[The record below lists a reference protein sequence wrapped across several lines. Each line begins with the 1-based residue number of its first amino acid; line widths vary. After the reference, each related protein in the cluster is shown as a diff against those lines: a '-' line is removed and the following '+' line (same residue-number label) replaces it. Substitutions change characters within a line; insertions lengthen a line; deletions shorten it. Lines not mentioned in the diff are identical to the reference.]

1 MASSPSDRR
10 STMDPQQPSPDIV
23 FEVSPDNFQA
33 GVVERSRQV
42 PVVLLF
48 WAQEVLPST
57 EMRRDL
63 ETLARGYGG
72 KAVVG
77 LVDVAR
83 DPTLAQHLRV
93 QGLPSIRVV
102 HDGQIVHQL
111 DGPQTENAL
120 RSLLD
125 QLTMSSADLLREDL
139 AALLDAGDLDQALA
153 VLQQA
158 LQEEPQNQAFRVEF
172 ADVLAR
178 KGQLDEARQVLAGIP
193 EDTDERDRPQTRI
206 EFLEEAP
213 GLPPAEELAARL
225 SRDEDDLEARY
236 GLAVQAAAAGAYERA
251 LEEAL
256 AILRTDRGFRDDIG
270 RLTMIRIFKLM
281 GKGSELAG
289 RYRRRMFNFMH

>member
-1 MASSPSDRR
+1 
-10 STMDPQQPSPDIV
+10 MDPQQPSPDIV

-57 EMRRDL
+57 EIRRDL

-72 KAVVG
+72 KVVVG

-193 EDTDERDRPQTRI
+193 EDTEERDRPQTRI

>member
-1 MASSPSDRR
+1 M
-10 STMDPQQPSPDIV
+10 TMDPQQPSPDIV
-23 FEVSPDNFQA
+23 FEVSPDNFQS

-57 EMRRDL
+57 EMRREL

-72 KAVVG
+72 KVSVG

-178 KGQLDEARQVLAGIP
+178 QGRLDEARQVLSGIP
-193 EDTDERDRPQTRI
+193 EDTEERDRPQTRI
-206 EFLEEAP
+206 EILEEAP

-225 SRDEDDLEARY
+225 SRDANDLDAHY
-236 GLAVQAAAAGAYERA
+236 GLAIQAAAAGEYERA
-251 LEEAL
+251 LEAAL